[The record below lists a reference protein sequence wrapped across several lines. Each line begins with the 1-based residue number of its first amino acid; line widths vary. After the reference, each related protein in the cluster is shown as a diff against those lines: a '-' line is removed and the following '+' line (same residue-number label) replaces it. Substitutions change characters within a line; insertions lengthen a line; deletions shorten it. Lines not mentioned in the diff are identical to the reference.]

1 MHTQNEITTPISV
14 ILPVYNE
21 SCDFLSKA
29 IESVLNQTFQDFELI
44 IIDDGSDSN
53 SIEVAVKKY
62 NDSRVKY
69 VRKEHGFID
78 TLNLGLSISTGQYIA
93 RMDSDDI
100 MHPDRLKI
108 QYELME
114 RENTVT
120 VCGSW
125 MEAFGVGISPGTI
138 IGGIAGFVKC
148 PLLSLLD
155 RNIIFHPTA
164 MIRSSFIREHNIK
177 YKNYQYAEDYKF
189 WVDIAQ
195 MELSL
200 IHI

>member
-62 NDSRVKY
+62 NDNRVKY

-120 VCGSW
+120 VCGS
-125 MEAFGVGISPGTI
+125 
-138 IGGIAGFVKC
+138 
-148 PLLSLLD
+148 
-155 RNIIFHPTA
+155 
-164 MIRSSFIREHNIK
+164 
-177 YKNYQYAEDYKF
+177 
-189 WVDIAQ
+189 
-195 MELSL
+195 
-200 IHI
+200 